1 MNYYKSELYFLLALL
16 LGSSL
21 LTFFIFKPFLYTLI
35 LAMIFVAVFAPVHKK
50 MLALVQERRGVA
62 ALFTTTFMLL
72 VILVPVTLLGTQIF
86 KESTQLYSSLV
97 NNGDVTSLSRGIEDV
112 LRILGFSSV
121 SVGSLDFS
129 QYMKQGLTWLIQNL
143 GSLFSNIAKILIDVF
158 VLFIAMYYLFKD
170 GHRLK
175 KYAIALSPLQ
185 DVYDET
191 IFDRLVLAVNSVV
204 RGSLAVGLVQG
215 TLTGI
220 GFAIFGVPNPV
231 LWGSVAAL
239 AALIPG
245 VGTSLVLVP
254 GTLFLF
260 FSGATVSALGLLAWG
275 AVAVGLVDNVLG
287 PKLVE
292 RGMKIHPFLI
302 LLSILGGVGF
312 FGPLGFLFGPLAL
325 SLLFSF
331 LEIHAAMRKKQEI

>member
-1 MNYYKSELYFLLALL
+1 MNYQKTELYFLFALL
-16 LGSSL
+16 VGISF

-35 LAMIFVAVFAPVHKK
+35 LAMIFVAVFAPAHKK
-50 MLALVQERRGVA
+50 ALVLTRERRGLA
-62 ALFTTTFMLL
+62 ALLTTIFILV
-72 VILVPVTLLGTQIF
+72 VILVPVF
-86 KESTQLYSSLV
+86 KESTQLDSSLV
-97 NNGDVTSLSRGIEDV
+97 DNGDAVSLSRRIEDV
-112 LRILGFSSV
+112 LRSLGFSSV

-129 QYMKQGLTWLIQNL
+129 QYMKQGLTWLIQNI
-143 GSLFSNIAKILIDVF
+143 GSLFSNIAKILVDVF
-158 VLFIAMYYLFKD
+158 VLFVALYYLFKD

-191 IFDRLVLAVNSVV
+191 IFSKLVLAVNSVV
-204 RGSLAVGLVQG
+204 KGSLAVGLVQG
-215 TLTGI
+215 TLTAI
-220 GFAIFGVPNPV
+220 GFAIFGVPSPV

-245 VGTSLVLVP
+245 VGTALVVVP
-254 GTLFLF
+254 GVLFLF
-260 FSGATVSALGLLAWG
+260 FSGATVPALGLLVWG
-275 AVAVGLVDNVLG
+275 VVAVGLVDNVLG

-302 LLSILGGVGF
+302 LLSILGGIGF
-312 FGPLGFLFGPLAL
+312 FGPLGFLFGPLVL

-331 LEIHAAMRKKQEI
+331 LEIHAAMRKARVAE